1 MDPPFPTMVALPSTV
16 ALCEGVKVCGGCNE
30 DVEVCDVR
38 SVEEFKAGLYVHPSQ
53 SSLVTGI
60 SKSGMQS
67 TASVN

>member
-1 MDPPFPTMVALPSTV
+1 MDPPSPVVVALPSSV
-16 ALCEGVKVCGGCNE
+16 ALCGSVKVCGGCSE
-30 DVEVCDVR
+30 DVEVCGGR